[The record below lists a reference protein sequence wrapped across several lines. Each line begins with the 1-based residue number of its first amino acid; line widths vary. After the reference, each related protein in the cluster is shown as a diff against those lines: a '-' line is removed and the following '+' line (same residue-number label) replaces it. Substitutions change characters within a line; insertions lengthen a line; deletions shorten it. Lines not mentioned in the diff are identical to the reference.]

1 MLTVVNCRFQTCKPK
16 QPAFCAWLVRKQTSV
31 PHPRDY
37 DGYPAPPTC
46 INLICGEGSV
56 TATKIGLSR
65 RLLSQ
70 QECLSTASPVCSY
83 FASKRRQIKLHLLR
97 SQLARCCSR
106 ARRSVVNGDVAKC
119 CFTRFLLLADQVSLP
134 KCSKCYRLHELAQ
147 ECKKTLA
154 HGFRGL
160 HIRSA
165 AITELNKKLTDQLEL
180 HNFCSSTHAL

>member
-1 MLTVVNCRFQTCKPK
+1 MKLFEVAISAELLTLVNFRFQTCKPK

-46 INLICGEGSV
+46 ISLICGEGSV

-106 ARRSVVNGDVAKC
+106 ARRSVVNGDVTKC
-119 CFTRFLLLADQVSLP
+119 CFTRFLLLATKCPCLSVPNVTDSMNWLKNARRLWLMDSEVS
-134 KCSKCYRLHELAQ
+134 
-147 ECKKTLA
+147 
-154 HGFRGL
+154 
-160 HIRSA
+160 I
-165 AITELNKKLTDQLEL
+165 
-180 HNFCSSTHAL
+180 